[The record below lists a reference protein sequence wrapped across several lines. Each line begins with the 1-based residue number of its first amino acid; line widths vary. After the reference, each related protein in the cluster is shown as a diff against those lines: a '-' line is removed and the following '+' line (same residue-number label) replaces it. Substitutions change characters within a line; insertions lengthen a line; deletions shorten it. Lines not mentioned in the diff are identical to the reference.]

1 MGSHVVVAMGHQ
13 RPNRGGGGVKRSH
26 PVPAHQVPVPARGR
40 VQGGGLKHHRG
51 APVQEGPVHDVRV
64 AGDPAAVCH
73 AGVHVVWSK
82 TERLLW
88 LL

>member
-1 MGSHVVVAMGHQ
+1 
-13 RPNRGGGGVKRSH
+13 
-26 PVPAHQVPVPARGR
+26 
-40 VQGGGLKHHRG
+40 
-51 APVQEGPVHDVRV
+51 V